1 MSVYLGFFR
10 AWFGDDPD
18 LDQSR
23 VSDQRDPEV
32 CHVVDEL
39 TASRKISAER
49 DFDIGNGISEGD
61 EAISQK
67 VDAQKIGVGEN
78 FGADGSLET
87 EGAGNTGVTA
97 GMADVRLVVESGDGV
112 RSEHPLMT
120 TELSYVVKFTDCW
133 FAEKLVPKPEWR
145 GFHQPGIMTR

>member
-1 MSVYLGFFR
+1 MSVYFGFFR

-49 DFDIGNGISEGD
+49 DFDIGERIPEGD
-61 EAISQK
+61 QTISK
-67 VDAQKIGVGEN
+67 DVDAKEIRVGDN
-78 FGADGSLET
+78 FRPSGSFELK
-87 EGAGNTGVTA
+87 GAGYSGLTS
-97 GMADVRLVVESGDGV
+97 GMAQIRLIFQSWDCQ
-112 RSEHPLMT
+112 RSEHAKEA
-120 TELSYVVKFTDCW
+120 TESWNVVKFY
-133 FAEKLVPKPEWR
+133 
-145 GFHQPGIMTR
+145 